1 MSERLQRIE
10 GQLRQQ
16 FEPLH
21 LEIEDES
28 HRHRGHAGA
37 ADGRVHF
44 AVQIVSER
52 FRGQSRVQRH
62 RLVYDAL
69 AAELRTD
76 IHALALQALTPEE
89 WKP

>member
-1 MSERLQRIE
+1 VADREQRIE
-10 GQLRQQ
+10 AQLRQQ

-37 ADGRVHF
+37 ADGRGHF
-44 AVQIVSER
+44 KVQIVSER

-69 AAELRTD
+69 AAELQTD
-76 IHALALQALTPEE
+76 IHALAVQALAPEE
-89 WKP
+89 WEP